1 MRTLTDG
8 VSAGFIGAFTVAGW
22 FLMLDVDRGQPLATP
37 ALLDAVLL
45 HGLRDPATL
54 HVTPRLVAEYSVIH
68 FAGFVAF
75 GAIVSWL
82 IAAVER
88 EPDLKGGVIALLVC
102 FEFFFLALIGALSY
116 AALETLVWW
125 RVIMANFL
133 ATAAMF
139 AFFGARHPVMSVHFR
154 LQPRHR

>member
-8 VSAGFIGAFTVAGW
+8 VTAGLIGAFTVAGW
-22 FLMLDVDRGQPLATP
+22 FLMLDTDRGEPFATP
-37 ALLDAVLL
+37 ALLGAVML
-45 HGLRDPATL
+45 HGVHNPPAL

-68 FAGFVAF
+68 FAAFVIF
-75 GAIVSWL
+75 GLVAAWL

-88 EPDLKGGVIALLVC
+88 EPSLKGGVIALFVC

-116 AALETLVWW
+116 TALETLVWW
-125 RVIMANFL
+125 RIIMANFL

-139 AFFGARHPVMSVHFR
+139 GFFGVRHPVLSVRLR
-154 LQPRHR
+154 LQP